1 MNIMNNFEFGNKV
14 KLISFHGTKMPA
26 YPVEIKEN
34 FWRLVD
40 SDGEIVS
47 DKLKVH
53 PAFRDKG
60 KQALVK
66 FDLTL
71 EDLGLISHN
80 SIPNSIWI
88 FISDLKLI

>member
-1 MNIMNNFEFGNKV
+1 MNNFELGNKV
-14 KLISFHGTKMPA
+14 KLISFHGTKIPTE
-26 YPVEIKEN
+26 PVGIKEN
-34 FWRLVD
+34 FWKIVD
-40 SDGEIVS
+40 SDGEIIS
-47 DKLKVH
+47 EKLKMH
-53 PAFRDKG
+53 PSFREKG

-66 FDLTL
+66 FDLNL